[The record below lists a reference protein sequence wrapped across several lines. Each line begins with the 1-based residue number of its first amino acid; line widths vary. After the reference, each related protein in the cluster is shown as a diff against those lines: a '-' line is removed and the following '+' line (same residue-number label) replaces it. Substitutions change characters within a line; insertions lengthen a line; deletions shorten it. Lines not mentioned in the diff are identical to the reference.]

1 MYKRKHDGSSV
12 DPTDKQFKSE
22 FGKGH
27 TLDSDE
33 EDGDIA
39 EEQ

>member
-1 MYKRKHDGSSV
+1 MYKRKHDGGSM
-12 DPTDKQFKSE
+12 DMDKQFKSE

-33 EDGDIA
+33 EDGDIE

>member
-1 MYKRKHDGSSV
+1 MYKRKHEDGPMDS
-12 DPTDKQFKSE
+12 DKQYKSD

-33 EDGDIA
+33 EDGDV
-39 EEQ
+39 EEEK

>member
-1 MYKRKHDGSSV
+1 MSKRKFEEQ
-12 DPTDKQFKSE
+12 DPDKPFISE

-33 EDGDIA
+33 EDDAIV
-39 EEQ
+39 EEK

>member
-1 MYKRKHDGSSV
+1 MYKRKHDGGSSMES
-12 DPTDKQFKSE
+12 DKQFKSE

-33 EDGDIA
+33 EDGDIE

>member
-1 MYKRKHDGSSV
+1 MYKRKHDGSIES
-12 DPTDKQFKSE
+12 DKQFKSE

-33 EDGDIA
+33 EDGDL
-39 EEQ
+39 EEEK

>member
-1 MYKRKHDGSSV
+1 MSKRKYESEQENK
-12 DPTDKQFKSE
+12 PFKSE

-33 EDGDIA
+33 EDDQ
-39 EEQ
+39 EDEK